1 MFDKKNVDSLE
12 GLLKSLS
19 TMKNPEWSMAQWMQ
33 FVEKSKNC
41 VELINQL
48 RDMDR
53 FKEKAKE
60 NSGKK
65 EKDNGKS
72 K

>member
-33 FVEKSKNC
+33 FIEKSKNC
-41 VELINQL
+41 VDLINEL
-48 RDMDR
+48 RDMKKFSD
-53 FKEKAKE
+53 KAKE
-60 NSGKK
+60 NSK
-65 EKDNGKS
+65 EKSKKDGKS
-72 K
+72 N